1 MNGSRKAFYLFLA
14 LILPGLVFL
23 FLKYFGKNEFAV
35 EPLFVKEAPV
45 SMTGCDAITL
55 PYSLPD
61 SIRKP
66 LFREQDSLSLILF
79 GALKGNT
86 MESQW
91 KRVQQELRT
100 DPVQFLHRAD
110 TTETTQTLR
119 QCTFLLREPFE
130 AVLVDRRGVIRGQYD
145 LADREDTDRLITEVI
160 IILKKY

>member
-1 MNGSRKAFYLFLA
+1 MNGSRKALYLFLA

-35 EPLFVKEAPV
+35 EPLFVKEAPAPV
-45 SMTGCDAITL
+45 AGCGTVTL

-61 SIRKP
+61 SVIKP

-79 GALKGNT
+79 GALTSNT

-91 KRVQQELRT
+91 KRTQQELGAN
-100 DPVQFLHRAD
+100 PVQFLHYVD
-110 TTETTQTLR
+110 TSRTTQTLS
-119 QCTFLLREPFE
+119 QCTFLLREPFD
-130 AVLVDRRGVIRGQYD
+130 AVLVDRNGVIRGQYD
-145 LADREDTDRLITEVI
+145 LADREDADRLITEVI